1 MMEERRRKEQERE
14 SGGLGLRGAWGG
26 ELGPVQFN
34 DEYED
39 INAYRERDWST
50 TTPAPTSPPPV
61 IVLDPIMEEMMT
73 MVNWTE
79 LEARF
84 GETEPQGLGMR
95 NAFGSFE
102 ELEPTPAPYRASD
115 SVWSF
120 TLAMVKAGLKDSA
133 TGNSLFSPISILTTI
148 NMLML
153 GTKGTTK
160 AEVLQALGYP
170 RYTSQVHAQFQ
181 QIINSMNRDIGVTVE
196 TSNALFTQ
204 TGFPIEQAFIDDLR
218 RHYGNEIDLVPVN
231 FARSRTALGLINRF
245 VARKTKGLIPK
256 MLERPVAPTSK
267 AVVANCLY
275 FNGTWEYEFIYEPDE
290 EGVNL
295 GSRNDTFRSFNK
307 EEEMTYMSVKLDFPY
322 YKDETLEIFS
332 LPYER

>member
-14 SGGLGLRGAWGG
+14 TGGLGLRGAWGG

-115 SVWSF
+115 SVELHPSHGQGW
-120 TLAMVKAGLKDSA
+120 
-133 TGNSLFSPISILTTI
+133 
-148 NMLML
+148 
-153 GTKGTTK
+153 
-160 AEVLQALGYP
+160 
-170 RYTSQVHAQFQ
+170 
-181 QIINSMNRDIGVTVE
+181 
-196 TSNALFTQ
+196 TQ
-204 TGFPIEQAFIDDLR
+204 GF
-218 RHYGNEIDLVPVN
+218 G
-231 FARSRTALGLINRF
+231 
-245 VARKTKGLIPK
+245 
-256 MLERPVAPTSK
+256 
-267 AVVANCLY
+267 
-275 FNGTWEYEFIYEPDE
+275 
-290 EGVNL
+290 
-295 GSRNDTFRSFNK
+295 
-307 EEEMTYMSVKLDFPY
+307 
-322 YKDETLEIFS
+322 
-332 LPYER
+332 